1 MWNDV
6 PYGLGGQDGITN
18 HVGIV
23 EKVEDGIV
31 YTIEGNFGDACRE
44 NLIPQ
49 VITRFMAMVSAVHN
63 D

>member
-44 NLIPQ
+44 KSY
-49 VITRFMAMVSAVHN
+49 SAGYYEIYG
-63 D
+63 